1 MPNRRLWFPLFVL
14 FGINAMNFY
23 DRGILAAVAEP
34 VRKEWGLSD
43 TALGGLGTMFI
54 VLYAIVGIPLGRL
67 ADRGSRAK
75 LLAGATALWSV
86 MTTLS
91 GLAKSYGM
99 LAIARLGVGVGEA
112 GCAPAANSL
121 IGDLFPPTARARAIS
136 LFMLGLPVGTLI
148 NFGLSGSIA
157 QAHGWRA
164 AFYVGAIPGFVF
176 AALALFVGDPPRGG
190 SDQAHG
196 AARSPIARPFRL
208 IFGIP
213 TMWWIILSGALHNF
227 NMYTLNSFVPAYLM
241 RYHGTTLR
249 TAGWYTALAIGA
261 AGIPGLLVGGW
272 LADRWSRRIASGRLI
287 VGSVALLAAAPL
299 LYLAFASAAGSATRF
314 TLLLGSSVMLVF
326 FYYATVYAAIQD
338 VVEPEIRGTAM
349 AIYFFA
355 MYLLGGAL
363 GPLVTGGLSDHFAA
377 RAALAAGVVGP
388 TRESLEPFRAVGLRS
403 ALLVTPLVL
412 LALGGILYAASRTVG
427 ADMARLKARMA
438 PSGRSEST
446 TIAA

>member
-1 MPNRRLWFPLFVL
+1 MVKRRLWFPLFVL

-43 TALGGLGTMFI
+43 AALGWLGTMFI
-54 VLYAIVGIPLGRL
+54 VLYAFVGIPLGRL

-86 MTTLS
+86 MTSLS
-91 GLAKSYGM
+91 GFARSYGT
-99 LAIARLGVGVGEA
+99 LALARLGVGIGEA

-121 IGDLFPPTARARAIS
+121 IGDLFPPETRARAIS
-136 LFMLGLPVGTLI
+136 LFMIGLPIGTLA
-148 NFGLSGSIA
+148 NFALSSSVA
-157 QAHGWRA
+157 QTYGWRS
-164 AFYVGAIPGFVF
+164 AFYVGAVPGLLF
-176 AALALFVGDPPRGG
+176 AVLALFITDPPRGAA
-190 SDQAHG
+190 DRHHG
-196 AARSPIARPFRL
+196 PSRAAIARPFRL
-208 IFGIP
+208 ILGIP

-241 RYHGTTLR
+241 RYHGTSLR

-272 LADRWSRRIASGRLI
+272 LADRWSRRVPAGRLL
-287 VGSVALLAAAPL
+287 VGSVALVAASPL
-299 LYLAFASAAGSATRF
+299 LYFAFASARGAAAGFA
-314 TLLLGSSVMLVF
+314 LLLGSSVMLVF

-363 GPLVTGGLSDHFAA
+363 GPVVTGGLSDHFATK
-377 RAALAAGVVGP
+377 AALAAGVTAT
-388 TRESLEPFRAVGLRS
+388 TRQSLEPFRAIGLRS
-403 ALLVTPLVL
+403 ALLVTPAVF
-412 LALGGILYAASRTVG
+412 LALGGILYAASRTIG

-438 PSGRSEST
+438 PPTPPESA